1 MKKLLSFALVSAL
14 LSAPVSA
21 DQLKIG
27 VTLFSFDDLFLSTLR
42 NSIEKTGKDSGVDL
56 QIEDAKN
63 ELGVQLNQIQNFIA
77 SGVDAIIVDTVD
89 SDATMGMS
97 EAAQEAGIPLVY
109 VGRRPINVD
118 MLPDNQAFV
127 ASNEDES
134 GTLQTEEVCRLLGG
148 KGNVVVMMGTLGDNA
163 ASQRTADIHRV
174 LETPECNGLKII
186 EEQSADFMRTDG
198 NDLMTNWLTA
208 GLEFDAVI
216 ANNDEMAI
224 GAIQALKSSGRDMD
238 SVVIAG
244 IDWKIWLSLHGVD
257 TQWQKNIPKKLFTSN
272 DYPGLV
278 NLALEGQGILLGWH
292 HLIEPLIKSNQLVRP
307 LREQTIMSHNGHYLS
322 VRNDKL
328 ENAICVAFCD
338 WIKEK
343 VYEQNGEQRHS

>member
-1 MKKLLSFALVSAL
+1 MKKLLSVALVSAL

-186 EEQSADFMRTDG
+186 EEQSADFIRTDG

-244 IDWKIWLSLHGVD
+244 IDATADALSAMQAGDLDVTVFQNAKAQGKGAVD
-257 TQWQKNIPKKLFTSN
+257 AAIKLAKGEEVDQKVWIPFE
-272 DYPGLV
+272 LV
-278 NLALEGQGILLGWH
+278 TPENMDQYI
-292 HLIEPLIKSNQLVRP
+292 Q
-307 LREQTIMSHNGHYLS
+307 
-322 VRNDKL
+322 RN
-328 ENAICVAFCD
+328 
-338 WIKEK
+338 
-343 VYEQNGEQRHS
+343 

>member
-1 MKKLLSFALVSAL
+1 MKKLLSVALVSAL

-27 VTLFSFDDLFLSTLR
+27 VTIFSFDDLFLSTLR

-244 IDWKIWLSLHGVD
+244 IDATADALSAMQAGDLDVTVFQNAKAQGKGAVD
-257 TQWQKNIPKKLFTSN
+257 AAIKLAKGEEVDQKVWIPFE
-272 DYPGLV
+272 LV
-278 NLALEGQGILLGWH
+278 TPENMDQYI
-292 HLIEPLIKSNQLVRP
+292 Q
-307 LREQTIMSHNGHYLS
+307 
-322 VRNDKL
+322 RN
-328 ENAICVAFCD
+328 
-338 WIKEK
+338 
-343 VYEQNGEQRHS
+343 

>member
-1 MKKLLSFALVSAL
+1 MKKLLSVALVSAL

-186 EEQSADFMRTDG
+186 EEQSADFIRTDG

-244 IDWKIWLSLHGVD
+244 IDATADALSAMQAGDLDV
-257 TQWQKNIPKKLFTSN
+257 TVFQNAS
-272 DYPGLV
+272 
-278 NLALEGQGILLGWH
+278 
-292 HLIEPLIKSNQLVRP
+292 R
-307 LREQTIMSHNGHYLS
+307 MS
-322 VRNDKL
+322 
-328 ENAICVAFCD
+328 
-338 WIKEK
+338 
-343 VYEQNGEQRHS
+343 Q

>member
-1 MKKLLSFALVSAL
+1 MKKLLSVALVSAL

-244 IDWKIWLSLHGVD
+244 IDATADALSAMQAGDLDVTVFQNAKAQGKGAVD
-257 TQWQKNIPKKLFTSN
+257 AAIKLAKGEEVDQKVWIPFE
-272 DYPGLV
+272 LV
-278 NLALEGQGILLGWH
+278 TPENMDQYI
-292 HLIEPLIKSNQLVRP
+292 Q
-307 LREQTIMSHNGHYLS
+307 
-322 VRNDKL
+322 RN
-328 ENAICVAFCD
+328 
-338 WIKEK
+338 
-343 VYEQNGEQRHS
+343 